1 MGDDGFHRLLE
12 SLYRIIRTD
21 KSAFLKAGQAAQSK
35 SKTTATTNRLSSAA
49 IAFRLTVEAAVSK
62 IKFKTVISVIDHI
75 ISTLPTPDEEYVE
88 PLRNDYF
95 KCFRILLEYPPYA
108 EHLKPK
114 QWQEFVDFLIAGVS
128 ISLGDDEQDSSHLSG
143 RETSMSS
150 RNGSYLSIRVS
161 QGQRSSRYAARSSL
175 DDILG
180 ALRALSDTTNAPV
193 ITRASAIIN
202 AMLEILLSSHTGQA
216 AALEVF
222 NNVAL
227 ILTTEAVELLLRS
240 LTRLIP
246 IMHRLW
252 SSKSAALRDQILVTL
267 RICHPMFLAQRDAVG
282 YLEPALREKILDT
295 LQSDYMERS
304 PRELLQ
310 SDDVALRLLSFD
322 RSQPG
327 YRLTPRGDSTRA
339 LLNWTLLTTMTT
351 LFCGL
356 SRTSNRPITSSE
368 TTEQPAKRRKLT
380 TPFHELRQRA
390 GQSDGADRLASVQ
403 VLLFAYDQPIPLP
416 ADIEE
421 SIPSLEPLL
430 LHEDPQLV
438 VWTTFLLSRYVE
450 NIVAG
455 MSLAETLPDS
465 PAQ

>member
-1 MGDDGFHRLLE
+1 M
-12 SLYRIIRTD
+12 RTD
-21 KSAFLKAGQAAQSK
+21 KSAFLKAGHAAQSK

-49 IAFRLTVEAAVSK
+49 IAFRLTVEAAISK

-75 ISTLPTPDEEYVE
+75 ISTLPTPDEDFVE

-128 ISLGDDEQDSSHLSG
+128 VSLSDDEQDSNHLSG
-143 RETSMSS
+143 RDTSMSS
-150 RNGSYLSIRVS
+150 RNGSYMSVRVS
-161 QGQRSSRYAARSSL
+161 QGQRSSRHGARSSL

-202 AMLEILLSSHTGQA
+202 AMLEVLLSSHTGQA

-227 ILTTEAVELLLRS
+227 IITTEAVELLLGS
-240 LTRLIP
+240 LSRLIP
-246 IMHRLW
+246 IIHRLW
-252 SSKSAALRDQILVTL
+252 SSKSAALRDQLLVTL
-267 RICHPMFLAQRDAVG
+267 SICRPMFLAHRDAVG
-282 YLEPALREKILDT
+282 YLEPGLRQKILDT
-295 LQSDYMERS
+295 LQSEYMERS
-304 PRELLQ
+304 SRELLQ
-310 SDDVALRLLSFD
+310 SDDVSLELLSFD
-322 RSQPG
+322 QSQPG
-327 YRLTPRGDSTRA
+327 YRLVPRGDSPRA

-356 SRTSNRPITSSE
+356 SLTSHPPNMSSE

-380 TPFHELRQRA
+380 TPIQELRHRA
-390 GQSDGADRLASVQ
+390 GQSDGADRLASIQ
-403 VLLFAYDQPIPLP
+403 VLLFVYDLP
-416 ADIEE
+416 SPFPAEIED

-430 LHEDPQLV
+430 LSEDPQLV
-438 VWTTFLLSRYVE
+438 VWTTFLFSRYVE
-450 NIVAG
+450 NIKAG
-455 MSLAETLPDS
+455 P
-465 PAQ
+465 